1 MTTFDKLK
9 LKSRPE
15 YISDIKT
22 GAFPETTITDEEGTI
37 ERLYRKYEQKS
48 PYSLLI
54 MVDDQHHELIIEFT
68 GKILLDNYPSLIN
81 KDNIGDCLR
90 EINRLDVCKLNV
102 EAIIADSEVLKCDVT
117 KDVPL
122 DNIGSIIEPIQ
133 QNLRNYKKWGCEPD
147 QRNNGLVIRKLVK
160 SKIRKRRLAIYDKAK
175 EMRKAE
181 YDGFWAAV
189 SNKESMVSYFEGK
202 VRFETNLTSTKA
214 ITELLNLPDKDYRL
228 SSVLSSEANPIL
240 SVFDEAINSDTVTSK
255 EVSTLKD
262 YLHLLLL
269 QSCNYDMVK
278 VQATLRQYMKNP
290 TRAKGKAD
298 ELKKLN
304 NQIKPTD
311 ATLLQSVRSL
321 LL

>member
-22 GAFPETTITDEEGTI
+22 AAFPETTITDEEGTI

-81 KDNIGDCLR
+81 KNNIGDCLR

-102 EAIIADSEVLKCDVT
+102 EAVLADSEVLKCDVT
-117 KDVPL
+117 KDVTF
-122 DNIGSIIEPIQ
+122 DNISSLIEPIRQ
-133 QNLRNYKKWGCEPD
+133 SLRNPHKWGLEPD
-147 QRNNGLVIRKLVK
+147 QRNNGLTIRKLVK
-160 SKIRKRRLAIYDKAK
+160 TDRLKRRLAIYDKAK
-175 EMRKAE
+175 EMRMAE
-181 YDGFWAAV
+181 NNGFWEVV
-189 SNKESMVSYFEGK
+189 SNKESMMSYFEGK
-202 VRFETNLTSTKA
+202 VRFEANITTKKA
-214 ITELLNLPDKDYRL
+214 ITKLLNLPKNDYSL

-240 SVFDEAINSDTVTSK
+240 TVFDEAINSDTMISK
-255 EVSTLKD
+255 EVNTYKDFLNFLVLKNCD
-262 YLHLLLL
+262 F
-269 QSCNYDMVK
+269 DMAK
-278 VQATLRQYMKNP
+278 VHATLRYLMKNP
-290 TRAKGKAD
+290 TRARNKAN